1 MCESTSLQGFLDT
14 LNTATVVEAESTFFA
29 DWENRAAKSYVEL
42 TFESRQSTG
51 SVFVTVD
58 VFHAGVL
65 LATAVFNSAT
75 AWDYYNFDGSWNVDT
90 PALIVI
96 GSACSTQP
104 VVVEPLVTSLPFALR
119 T

>member
-1 MCESTSLQGFLDT
+1 M
-14 LNTATVVEAESTFFA
+14 
-29 DWENRAAKSYVEL
+29 EL

-65 LATAVFNSAT
+65 LATAVFNSAP
-75 AWDYYNFDGSWNVDT
+75 AWAYYNFDGSWNVDT

-96 GSACSTQP
+96 GSACSSQ
-104 VVVEPLVTSLPFALR
+104 PLVIEAINAPLPFALR
-119 T
+119 V